1 MISSHAG
8 TIELLDISACSI
20 NDRFMTPY
28 EYEKAKKRIEPQRQI
43 VENLR
48 TDDPCHAKELQKY
61 LEMVITVKGHAWC
74 MDVASER
81 RKMAKL
87 VTSAILDSLKSRGV

>member
-1 MISSHAG
+1 MTSFHEDIIG
-8 TIELLDISACSI
+8 QLDILPSLI

-28 EYEKAKKRIEPQRQI
+28 EYEKAKKRIEPQQQV
-43 VENLR
+43 VENLEI
-48 TDDPCHAKELQKY
+48 DNPHYAKELQKY

-87 VTSAILDSLKSRGV
+87 VTNAMVDSLKSRGV